1 MLGLQLEVQY
11 SLDELLEIF
20 DLSNEILKNG
30 NLEVLSFCLELNKLI
45 YIKSK

>member
-1 MLGLQLEVQY
+1 MLGLQLDIQY

-20 DLSNEILKNG
+20 DLSNELLKNG
-30 NLEVLSFCLELNKLI
+30 NLEVLGFCLELNKLI